1 MRTALQKQPSFTA
14 SRFPAKELEIK
25 KSFKNY
31 IKRVYNIE
39 VMVYNNIKRW
49 STSNKIKGEIQMKTV
64 KSLRDL
70 NKMVNQSVEGVVT
83 FQVSGDDL
91 DLFVTINGLQV
102 TIQDSLFKVEENFQD
117 VRALRDFITEMFSWE
132 LE

>member
-1 MRTALQKQPSFTA
+1 
-14 SRFPAKELEIK
+14 
-25 KSFKNY
+25 
-31 IKRVYNIE
+31 
-39 VMVYNNIKRW
+39 
-49 STSNKIKGEIQMKTV
+49 MKTV

>member
-1 MRTALQKQPSFTA
+1 
-14 SRFPAKELEIK
+14 
-25 KSFKNY
+25 
-31 IKRVYNIE
+31 
-39 VMVYNNIKRW
+39 
-49 STSNKIKGEIQMKTV
+49 MKTV

-117 VRALRDFITEMFSWE
+117 VKALRDFITEMFSWE

>member
-1 MRTALQKQPSFTA
+1 
-14 SRFPAKELEIK
+14 
-25 KSFKNY
+25 
-31 IKRVYNIE
+31 
-39 VMVYNNIKRW
+39 
-49 STSNKIKGEIQMKTV
+49 MKTV

-102 TIQDSLFKVEENFQD
+102 TIQDSLFKVEENFQN
-117 VRALRDFITEMFSWE
+117 VRALRDYIAEMFSWE

>member
-1 MRTALQKQPSFTA
+1 
-14 SRFPAKELEIK
+14 
-25 KSFKNY
+25 
-31 IKRVYNIE
+31 
-39 VMVYNNIKRW
+39 
-49 STSNKIKGEIQMKTV
+49 MKTV

-102 TIQDSLFKVEENFQD
+102 TIQDSLFKVEENFQN

>member
-1 MRTALQKQPSFTA
+1 MR
-14 SRFPAKELEIK
+14 
-25 KSFKNY
+25 
-31 IKRVYNIE
+31 
-39 VMVYNNIKRW
+39 
-49 STSNKIKGEIQMKTV
+49 TV

-102 TIQDSLFKVEENFQD
+102 TIQDSLFKVEESFQD
-117 VRALRDFITEMFSWE
+117 TRALRDFITEMFSWE

>member
-1 MRTALQKQPSFTA
+1 
-14 SRFPAKELEIK
+14 
-25 KSFKNY
+25 
-31 IKRVYNIE
+31 
-39 VMVYNNIKRW
+39 
-49 STSNKIKGEIQMKTV
+49 MKTV
-64 KSLRDL
+64 KSLKDL

-102 TIQDSLFKVEENFQD
+102 TITDSLFRVEENFQD
-117 VRALRDFITEMFSWE
+117 RRALRDFITEMFSWE